1 MKYTLEQG
9 DLENGFYLNRS
20 LEGTMMICHGR
31 SMGAEVLY
39 AVRIKGRDFE
49 GCSFNDDAAK
59 RKLRDNIVNEYQYLE
74 KKTERLTPEEELLR
88 RELSD
93 LLRQNNE

>member
-1 MKYTLEQG
+1 MDIREQSYKYCPNCKTEL
-9 DLENGFYLNRS
+9 
-20 LEGTMMICHGR
+20 
-31 SMGAEVLY
+31 
-39 AVRIKGRDFE
+39 
-49 GCSFNDDAAK
+49 K